1 MRFHPMNIHW
11 SIRLAAAA
19 SLALLAACG
28 AEAARADEAR
38 EEETVSER
46 NRAVVE
52 EFFASLEAMDVPRF
66 LAVWTEDGVQEM
78 PFSPPGFPRRLE
90 GREAIANQYRSLPES
105 YRGMRFPREI
115 LAMEDPARFVVR
127 YTGSIELKAGGRYDN
142 SYVGL
147 FTLRDGKVVEF
158 VEYFD
163 PIILRDAFGE
173 GLQRNFNV
181 AADSAKGGS

>member
-1 MRFHPMNIHW
+1 MRIPRPV
-11 SIRLAAAA
+11 RLAV
-19 SLALLAACG
+19 LAPLLLLAACG
-28 AEAARADEAR
+28 AEAARADESLSPEDTLR
-38 EEETVSER
+38 ER
-46 NRAVVE
+46 NRQVVE
-52 EFFASLEAMDVPRF
+52 EFFAALEAMDVPRF
-66 LAVWTEDGVQEM
+66 LEVWAEDGVQEM

-90 GREAIANQYRSLPES
+90 GREAIGNQYRSLPEN

-142 SYVGL
+142 RYVGL